1 MHAYEVSNFG
11 VMVVKDAEP
20 FRQSDKVQAFIE
32 RARQEQ
38 VKFEVVEIKDER
50 GHAFKKIS

>member
-1 MHAYEVSNFG
+1 MQAYEVGKHG
-11 VMVVKDAEP
+11 VMVLKDAKTLS
-20 FRQSDKVQAFIE
+20 QSDKVQAFIE

-50 GHAFKKIS
+50 GYEFKQIS